1 MEDLSLLIDLVLA
14 VATGLVGGMI
24 AQRLGQPVILGYL
37 AAGVVIGP
45 FTPGP
50 VSNVHNLGVLAEAG
64 VALLMFALGAELS
77 LADLR
82 RVGPVAIV
90 GGVFQILGSVA
101 LGIGVGL
108 WLGLTS
114 TQAIFF
120 GALTALSSTVVAIK
134 LLLGRGELGSLH
146 GRIAVGILVVQDLSL
161 VPMMVILPT
170 LAQPADE
177 MIFNLVRAV
186 LVAAGLLVA
195 TVLIGTRLVPLILDR
210 VARTGSRELFLLCIV
225 VLALGTALGTQF
237 FGLSLA
243 FGAFLAGLVVSE
255 SELSHQAVAEVLPLR
270 DLFATLFFVTVGML
284 LDPMFIVNNLP
295 AVLLV
300 AAVVVVGK
308 ILLVT
313 LLVRSF
319 AYAARVALFAGL
331 AIPQMGEFSFVL
343 ARLGV
348 EQGLVNDYL
357 YNLTLAGALV
367 TIVASPT
374 LLQLGNPLTRAL
386 GRLPLIGHEFRE
398 LAPLG
403 PSDGVGALSQHVVI
417 CGFGRVG
424 QELAGALERRGFKYL
439 VVEYDPRIV
448 ADLRARDVPVIFG
461 DAGNP
466 VVLGHAN
473 LGKAK
478 ALAVTVPDQPTAD
491 RAVREARRLNGQLDV
506 IARATGGS
514 GPDRLRAAG
523 AAEVVR
529 PEFEAGLEFVRHILR
544 RYGVSG
550 NEVQAIVGHRR
561 AEYYTGETK

>member
-1 MEDLSLLIDLVLA
+1 MEDLSLLIDLVVA

-90 GGVFQILGSVA
+90 GGVFQILGSIA

-186 LVAAGLLVA
+186 VVAAGLLVA

-270 DLFATLFFVTVGML
+270 DLF
-284 LDPMFIVNNLP
+284 
-295 AVLLV
+295 
-300 AAVVVVGK
+300 
-308 ILLVT
+308 
-313 LLVRSF
+313 
-319 AYAARVALFAGL
+319 
-331 AIPQMGEFSFVL
+331 
-343 ARLGV
+343 
-348 EQGLVNDYL
+348 
-357 YNLTLAGALV
+357 
-367 TIVASPT
+367 
-374 LLQLGNPLTRAL
+374 
-386 GRLPLIGHEFRE
+386 
-398 LAPLG
+398 
-403 PSDGVGALSQHVVI
+403 
-417 CGFGRVG
+417 
-424 QELAGALERRGFKYL
+424 
-439 VVEYDPRIV
+439 
-448 ADLRARDVPVIFG
+448 
-461 DAGNP
+461 
-466 VVLGHAN
+466 
-473 LGKAK
+473 
-478 ALAVTVPDQPTAD
+478 
-491 RAVREARRLNGQLDV
+491 
-506 IARATGGS
+506 
-514 GPDRLRAAG
+514 
-523 AAEVVR
+523 
-529 PEFEAGLEFVRHILR
+529 
-544 RYGVSG
+544 
-550 NEVQAIVGHRR
+550 
-561 AEYYTGETK
+561 